1 MLHPAV
7 PLDCCRYRAQL
18 KTAQFKVIQIQLIL
32 FLLHPSIFQSWAFA
46 QVIRTFWPEAIAI
59 PAAVASLEASAW
71 TRWRAHLQD
80 APLEPLELVTLHS
93 LQEGKLPSLLKP
105 FVARGVLSVREYTL
119 CCFQGLFAGFQS
131 CTLGR
136 SAGHYSTGWR

>member
-1 MLHPAV
+1 M
-7 PLDCCRYRAQL
+7 
-18 KTAQFKVIQIQLIL
+18 
-32 FLLHPSIFQSWAFA
+32 
-46 QVIRTFWPEAIAI
+46 IRTFWPEAIAI

-105 FVARGVLSVREYTL
+105 FVARGVLSVSEYTL
-119 CCFQGLFAGFQS
+119 VASKNSLRAFIHAHRVDLQANTAQGGTSL
-131 CTLGR
+131 R
-136 SAGHYSTGWR
+136 

>member
-1 MLHPAV
+1 MLHPAM
-7 PLDCCRYRAQL
+7 PLDCCRYRAQ
-18 KTAQFKVIQIQLIL
+18 FKVIQIQTDIVL
-32 FLLHPSIFQSWAFA
+32 PSPIHLPAKSWAFA

-105 FVARGVLSVREYTL
+105 FVARGVLSVRVHPWLLPRTL
-119 CCFQGLFAGFQS
+119 CGPSFMYIG
-131 CTLGR
+131 
-136 SAGHYSTGWR
+136 